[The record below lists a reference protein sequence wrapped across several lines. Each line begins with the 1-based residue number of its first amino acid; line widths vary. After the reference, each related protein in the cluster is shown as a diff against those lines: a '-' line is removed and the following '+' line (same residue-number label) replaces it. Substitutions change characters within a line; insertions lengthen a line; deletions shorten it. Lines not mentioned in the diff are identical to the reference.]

1 MKTDRVVIDT
11 NVLISAAILEGSIPA
26 RARDQALHSATLIAS
41 DATLQEFVARLLS
54 PKFDPYVSRAAR
66 ETLLQRLH
74 PLIEIVTVTQIVRAC
89 RDPRDDKF
97 LEAAVNGRAGV
108 IMTGDKDLLE
118 LNPFAGIA
126 IVTPA
131 AYLAASGPEAE

>member
-26 RARDQALHSATLIAS
+26 RARDLAIGTARLVATE
-41 DATLQEFVARLLS
+41 ATLQEFVARLLS

-74 PLIEIVTVTQIVRAC
+74 PIVEIVTVTQVVRAC
-89 RDPRDDKF
+89 RDSRDDKL
-97 LEAAVNGRAGV
+97 LEAAVNGSASV
-108 IMTGDKDLLE
+108 IITGDKDLLV
-118 LNPFAGIA
+118 LNPFAGVA

-131 AYLAASGPEAE
+131 DYLASFGPR